1 MVQQESMTD
10 CSRPT
15 RRRFWHLAVLLVGI
29 GSFLPDR
36 SQAENVAITF
46 DDLPLNGTLAPGM
59 TQARITKD
67 VLAILKMHRVPQ
79 VYGFLNAIKLEGS
92 ADGAEALKLWVA
104 AGERVGN
111 HTYSHTDLHTGSAE
125 EFLRDVSRDEPALE
139 LLDNSD
145 AWRWLR
151 YPYLREGDTLEKR
164 RDVRARLRDR
174 GYKIAQVTLDY
185 EDYLWNSAYARCIAR
200 NDKDSI
206 AWLRSSYLTTAS
218 QYLDLDRQL
227 AMMVFGREINHV
239 LLLHL
244 GAFSSN
250 ILPDLLE
257 LLSSKGF
264 KLVTLEQAQSDP
276 AYAGDPDGASRYG
289 GSLLEQWMDVR
300 ALKYPTVAKKP
311 YAELAAICQ
320 DKKVP

>member
-1 MVQQESMTD
+1 MAD
-10 CSRPT
+10 YSRPT
-15 RRRFWHLAVLLVGI
+15 RARCWHLAVLLI
-29 GSFLPDR
+29 GFCSFLPCAAR
-36 SQAENVAITF
+36 AENVAITF
-46 DDLPLNGTLAPGM
+46 DDLPLNGTLQPGM

-67 VLAILKMHRVPQ
+67 VLAILKKHRVPQ
-79 VYGFLNAIKLEGS
+79 VYGFVNAVKLEGS
-92 ADGAEALKLWVA
+92 ADGAEALRLWVA

-111 HTYSHTDLHTGSAE
+111 HSYSHLDLHSSTAE

-139 LLDNSD
+139 LLDNTD

-206 AWLRSSYLTTAS
+206 AWLRSSYLATAS

-227 AMMVFGREINHV
+227 AKMVFGHEISHV

-244 GAFSSN
+244 GAFSST

-257 LLSSKGF
+257 LLRTKGF

-276 AYAGDPDGASRYG
+276 VYDGDPDGASRYG

-300 ALKYPTVAKKP
+300 GLKYPAVAKKP
-311 YAELAAICQ
+311 YAELTAICQ
-320 DKKVP
+320 